1 MTINIQNLSH
11 PKYRPDIDG
20 LRAIAVICVVVYHAF
35 PNVVMGGFIGVDIF
49 FVISGFL
56 ISTII
61 FENLDKGTFSFTDF
75 YARRIKR
82 IFPALLLVL
91 IACFTYGWF
100 SLLGYEYK
108 QLGKQI
114 VSGAG
119 FISNLVF
126 WSEAGYFDT
135 SAVTKPLLHLWSLGI
150 EEQFYIVWPLLLWLA
165 WKFKFN
171 LFTVTILVAILSFIL
186 NLYGVKQDVV
196 ATFYSPQTRFWE
208 LLSGSLLA
216 WLILYKKSTY
226 HNSKLSF
233 DNWLTKINYRKKI
246 EINGRVLSN
255 AISCLGSILL
265 IYGILKVNRYVN
277 FPGKWALVPVLGT
290 VLIIAAGSNAW
301 VNRTILSNKIVVWFG
316 LISFPLYLWHWP
328 LLSFAS
334 LIEAGVPSR
343 SVRIIIIFASVLLAW
358 LTYKFIERPIRVG
371 NHSKTTV
378 IGLVVSMSF
387 VGFVGYNTYANDGLK
402 FRNKV
407 RSTSPFIT
415 ELLSIDNF
423 YDYLNYKDTIRTGV
437 CHSVSIESFKNNK
450 CLDIRQKN
458 IFSWGDSYAASLYPG
473 LVFVRN
479 NEYPDI
485 GITQMTDG
493 NGPPFYTPGK
503 TDDGKTVIEANNNRL
518 AIVSETKPQIILMT
532 WMVGGWNATTTKE
545 DSVLELLKTIDRI
558 IAVSPN
564 SKIVIIGPFPKWGET
579 LKKQLIKYFNKTGL
593 TPPTYMPTGLESEDS
608 DFDQFF
614 NEKLRGTNNVK
625 YISAFENMCNGNGC
639 LTRVSDNVNALTAVD
654 WGHLT
659 SSGAIILVD
668 KVKSLIFQF

>member
-1 MTINIQNLSH
+1 M
-11 PKYRPDIDG
+11 R
-20 LRAIAVICVVVYHAF
+20 
-35 PNVVMGGFIGVDIF
+35 
-49 FVISGFL
+49 
-56 ISTII
+56 
-61 FENLDKGTFSFTDF
+61 
-75 YARRIKR
+75 
-82 IFPALLLVL
+82 
-91 IACFTYGWF
+91 
-100 SLLGYEYK
+100 LG
-108 QLGKQI
+108 
-114 VSGAG
+114 
-119 FISNLVF
+119 
-126 WSEAGYFDT
+126 T

-171 LFTVTILVAILSFIL
+171 LFKVTILVATVSFIL

-208 LLSGSLLA
+208 LLSGSSVA
-216 WLILYKKSTY
+216 WLILYKKNAY

-246 EINGRVLSN
+246 EINGRVLSS
-255 AISCLGSILL
+255 AISGLGAILL
-265 IYGILKVNRYVN
+265 IYGILKINRYVN

-290 VLIIAAGSNAW
+290 VQIIAAGSNAW
-301 VNRTILSNKIVVWFG
+301 INRTILSNKIVVWFG

-358 LTYKFIERPIRVG
+358 LTYKLIERPIRVG
-371 NHSKTTV
+371 GHNKSKV
-378 IGLVVSMSF
+378 IGLVVSMCF

-407 RSTSPFIT
+407 LSTSPFIT

-423 YDYLNYKDTIRTGV
+423 YDYLNYKDIVRVDV
-437 CHSVSIESFKNNK
+437 CHSVSIENFKNNK
-450 CLDIRQKN
+450 CLDIRKHN
-458 IFSWGDSYAASLYPG
+458 IFIWGDSYAASLYPG
-473 LVFVRN
+473 LIYFRN
-479 NEYPDI
+479 KEYTDV

-493 NGPPFYTPGK
+493 NGPPFYTEGK

-532 WMVGGWNATTTKE
+532 WLVGGWNAVTTKE
-545 DSVLELLKTIDRI
+545 DSVLEIFKTIDKI
-558 IAVSPN
+558 IAVSPT

-579 LKKQLIKYFNKTGL
+579 LEKQLIRYFNKTGL
-593 TPPTYMPTGLESEDS
+593 TPPVYMPNGLVTEDRE
-608 DFDQFF
+608 FDLFF
-614 NEKLRGTNNVK
+614 NEKIRRANVH
-625 YISAFENMCNGNGC
+625 YISAYEHMCNDDGC
-639 LTRVSDNVNALTAVD
+639 LTRVSDNVSDLTAVD

-659 SSGAIILVD
+659 NSGSIFLIE
-668 KVKSLIFQF
+668 KIKNQIFQF